1 MALFK
6 NKKIPDLPEAPK
18 PDFQI
23 SKPDFDEDFP
33 NYIPTIGGFNDMKSK
48 KPSMNPAPK
57 KMLGEDSGSRFSGP
71 VFIKIEKYEEALDHI
86 HSVKSKVMEI
96 EDLVDKLKRIKH
108 EEDSALEQ
116 WKQSLNQV
124 KEKLAYIDQSLFEN

>member
-33 NYIPTIGGFNDMKSK
+33 TYMPTIGNFNDMKSK
-48 KPSMNPAPK
+48 KPSMPAPK
-57 KMLGEDSGSRFSGP
+57 KILSENSRFSGP

-86 HSVKSKVMEI
+86 HSVKNKVMEI
-96 EDLVDKLKRIKH
+96 EDLVDKLKRIKN
-108 EEDSALEQ
+108 EEDNALEQ

-124 KEKLAYIDQSLFEN
+124 KEKLAYIDQSL